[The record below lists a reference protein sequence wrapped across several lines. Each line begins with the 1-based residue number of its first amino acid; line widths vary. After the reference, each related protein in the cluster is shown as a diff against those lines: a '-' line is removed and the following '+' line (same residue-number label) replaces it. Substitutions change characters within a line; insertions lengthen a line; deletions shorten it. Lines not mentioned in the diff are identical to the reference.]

1 MVFEKERTASNLRA
15 IRNLRGKTQ
24 EQLAK
29 ESGVSLQS
37 LKGYE
42 QAENIMSL
50 EAATRLS
57 RALDC
62 SIDSLV
68 NELAI

>member
-15 IRNLRGKTQ
+15 IRTLRGKTQ

-42 QAENIMSL
+42 KAENIMSL
-50 EAATRLS
+50 EAATRIS

-62 SIDSLV
+62 SLDSLV
-68 NELAI
+68 NDLDI